1 MKKLHKILATIMALA
16 MIICLPVTALA
27 APVDEA
33 TIDTLRTGSINI
45 YKYDLTNAEKDGIWD
60 SSYVSTGVRDE
71 NGVESVLGDPTRV
84 SPLNEHGDAYGYAIK
99 GVEFTYVKVAD
110 IRTYT
115 EVEDNTGHIEV
126 LYGIV
131 PNEANNAMLSA
142 IGVSTSDR
150 YAPADDDTMG
160 MMTYYYQSDVLIGGL
175 RAALEANATTV
186 KNALES
192 YVQTV
197 GGTAMPETDEYG
209 HTSANGLPLGLY
221 LCIETRVPEM
231 VTDTTAPFFVS
242 VPMTS
247 TNGTNASDGGERW
260 IYDITLYPKNLT
272 GIPTLEKTLREAKAD
287 TGKNNGSTNDIT
299 DGFAHTGTA
308 SDGDVVDY
316 QIISTLPSITS
327 AASYL
332 STYTFVDTL
341 SKGLSYNKGDVVLEF
356 FRDAACKDK
365 ITTWAEQDGKFTVS
379 YNSTEAGESVMTIE
393 MTAAGLSEINTSG
406 AVYTEPNMVNSGYS
420 DCTLRITYAATMHSD
435 NSVIYGDDGNPND
448 VVLTWKRTNSEYFDT
463 LVDDCHVHVFGIDIT
478 KRFSDGKGDFSK
490 VEFVIHNDTDGY
502 YLTAKLNEAEGVY
515 YVTGHVSEEKDAT
528 HFVPTKDGKLL
539 IKGVEDDTYTI
550 TEVRTDNAYT
560 LLKHSITVVISA
572 AEGDSLCDIYSSDA
586 LGLLQNDPRYANV
599 DAGKYNNMP
608 QKHLEHRL
616 LTASGTVDKNSVS
629 MKPDGDSE
637 NAFVPFTVVNTR
649 GFDLPQTGSYGTWM
663 FPVIGISGL
672 ALATLGMVLVIK
684 KKDKAN

>member
-1 MKKLHKILATIMALA
+1 MKKLHKILAMIMALA

-33 TIDTLRTGSINI
+33 TIDTLRTGSIDI

-71 NGVESVLGDPTRV
+71 NGVESVLGDPSRV

-150 YAPADDDTMG
+150 YAPADDDTHG
-160 MMTYYYQSDVLIGGL
+160 LMTYYYQSDVLIDGL

-209 HTSANGLPLGLY
+209 HTSANDLPLGLY
-221 LCIETRVPEM
+221 LCIESRVPEM

-287 TGKNNGSTNDIT
+287 TGKNKGSTNDIT

-308 SDGDVVDY
+308 SDGDVVEY

-528 HFVPTKDGKLL
+528 HFVPTKDDKLL

-599 DAGKYNNMP
+599 EAGKYNNMP
-608 QKHLEHRL
+608 QKHLGHRL
-616 LTASGTVDKNSVS
+616 LTASGTVDKNSAS